1 MANALMRKFCGSLSM
16 PIKWLRQI
24 IKRRDDDNTPFDSP
38 FAIL

>member
-1 MANALMRKFCGSLSM
+1 MANDAMKKFYFSITR

-24 IKRRDDDNTPFDSP
+24 IKRKDDDTPFDSP